1 MTLKSAPVDWAQ
13 SPRNTP
19 PARGYSLALV
29 GLLVLALFL
38 PPGLPEARGAGR
50 SSNRYL
56 LIFETS
62 SAMQRRLPATIEA
75 VRALLGS
82 HFRGRLADG
91 DTLGVWTFNE
101 TLQTGRLPLQHW
113 SAVGSE
119 EVTSEIVGFLK
130 SQKHRGNPRFDQVWP
145 GLEQVIQASE
155 SITVVLFTSGL
166 EAVAGTP
173 FDSKLNQVYAAWRDS
188 QQKDRK
194 PFVTVLAAQQGK
206 IMFASASPAP
216 WPVEI
221 PPPPA
226 PKPPRTARPEPPK
239 AEPPKPVVVGPP
251 LIISGKK
258 QSAQETPTTTP
269 TAPPPPAQTP
279 AQPVADAPANPVLE
293 KPSPSVALATTPADL
308 VATPAQPAPRV
319 TPAPVPTPLEPATAP
334 AQLTPAPAE
343 KSLTVQPPFP
353 VAAPEAKPV
362 VPAPPTA
369 PAPAPPPTP
378 AKAVAAPLET
388 PPPSPAPTPEAPPS
402 NADEVAPPVAVAT
415 PGGATGSSLRSWI
428 PGLILLTVVL
438 GIAAGWLRRSRRRAG
453 ASLITRSLDRK

>member
-1 MTLKSAPVDWAQ
+1 MTLKSAPVNWAQ
-13 SPRNTP
+13 SPRNTR
-19 PARGYSLALV
+19 PARGYSRALI

-38 PPGLPEARGAGR
+38 PPAVPETRGAGR

-82 HFRGRLADG
+82 NFRGRLAEG
-91 DTLGVWTFNE
+91 DTLGVWTYNE

-113 SAVGSE
+113 SSVGSE

-130 SQKHRGNPRFDQVWP
+130 SQKHRGNARFDQVWP
-145 GLEQVIQASE
+145 GLEQVVQASE
-155 SITVVLFTSGL
+155 SITVILFTSGL
-166 EAVAGTP
+166 EAIAGTP
-173 FDSKLNQVYAAWRDS
+173 FDQKLNEVYAAWRDS

-206 IMFASASPAP
+206 IMFGSASPAP

-251 LIISGKK
+251 LIVSGKK
-258 QSAQETPTTTP
+258 QSAQETTTTTP
-269 TAPPPPAQTP
+269 TAPPTP
-279 AQPVADAPANPVLE
+279 AETPGQPVADAPAKPVLE
-293 KPSPSVALATTPADL
+293 KPSPSVSPPTTPADA
-308 VATPAQPAPRV
+308 VAAPAQPAPSLS
-319 TPAPVPTPLEPATAP
+319 PAPVEPATAP
-334 AQLTPAPAE
+334 ARLTPAPAE
-343 KSLTVQPPFP
+343 KPLTVQPPVP

-362 VPAPPTA
+362 VPVPPTA
-369 PAPAPPPTP
+369 PAPVPPPAP
-378 AKAVAAPLET
+378 AEAVAAPVET
-388 PPPSPAPTPEAPPS
+388 PAPSPTPTPEAGPS
-402 NADEVAPPVAVAT
+402 KADDVAPPVAVAT
-415 PGGATGSSLRSWI
+415 PGGATGSNLRWWM
-428 PGLILLTVVL
+428 PGLILLAVVL
-438 GIAAGWLRRSRRRAG
+438 GIAAWWLRRSRRSAG
-453 ASLITRSLDRK
+453 ASLITRSLDRE